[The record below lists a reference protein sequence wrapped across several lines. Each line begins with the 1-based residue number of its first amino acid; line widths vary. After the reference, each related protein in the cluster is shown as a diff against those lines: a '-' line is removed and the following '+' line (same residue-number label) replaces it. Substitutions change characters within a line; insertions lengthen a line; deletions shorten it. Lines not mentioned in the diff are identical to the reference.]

1 MRNRITVALPYLTS
15 FGFSLQIYFHKHTE
29 NSVSVMPL
37 SGIKCV
43 KLIKVKEDSNK
54 NREQNAAN
62 KWSDSWQGTK
72 LLIKRK
78 NTFL

>member
-1 MRNRITVALPYLTS
+1 MRNRITVAFPYVASL
-15 FGFSLQIYFHKHTE
+15 GFSLQIYFHKCTE

-43 KLIKVKEDSNK
+43 KLIKVKEDSNE
-54 NREQNAAN
+54 NWEENAAN

-72 LLIKRK
+72 
-78 NTFL
+78 